1 MTILGQAIER
11 KTGNRLTLE
20 LSPAEREQGTYVIG
34 TTGTG
39 KTTLLRNIA
48 VEDMWNNPNEG
59 LCVLDPHGDLTDELL
74 GWVPPNRVGDVVY
87 LNPMDMERPF
97 GLNLL
102 TCDRTNENEV
112 RWVVSTILE
121 TLHRLFWYS
130 WGPRLEHVLQHTVR
144 TALKVPDSTFI
155 ELLLLLTAQDYRE
168 TVIGSKDSVKADK
181 YGQLDPQQDY
191 LLIKFWY
198 DWFLKLGPSMQ
209 TEVTS
214 STLNKLSPFLLDT
227 MMRNIIGQSESSID
241 LRSIMD
247 EGKILLVNLSKGDL
261 GENNSALLGSV
272 LVNLILIAALRRR
285 GPQYHQGR
293 RRFHVIV
300 DEYQNFANPSFS
312 ILQSEARKF
321 GVDLIVAHQYR
332 DQLDQ
337 DSQGASLN
345 VGNIVSFRVSGRD
358 SYFLASQFDNTP
370 PPAETR
376 MEPVYGRWADA
387 PRDTELYAPFRLP
400 GSGDM
405 VYEEVLAQQRPYND
419 MEAEMANK
427 LSTLNNFRAYC
438 RLIRRPEPSKSFLGE
453 YLVATNAL
461 PFVKDDW
468 RPDIRQSCIDRS
480 RQLYGRDRATVESAI
495 VERTGGRIEDSGPV
509 PGVGYSPMS

>member
-1 MTILGQAIER
+1 MAILGQALDR
-11 KTGNRLTLE
+11 QTSDRLTLE
-20 LSPAEREQGTYVIG
+20 LTPQEREQGTYVIG

-39 KTTLLRNIA
+39 KTTMLRNIA
-48 VEDMWNNPNEG
+48 VEDMWRHPDEG

-74 GWVPPNRVGDVVY
+74 GWVPPNRVKDVVY
-87 LNPMDMERPF
+87 LNPMDLARPF

-102 TCDRTNENEV
+102 ACNRQDEHEM

-130 WGPRLEHVLQHTVR
+130 WGPRLEHVLQHTIR

-168 TVIGSKDSVKADK
+168 TVIGSKESVKASS
-181 YGQLDPQQDY
+181 YGQLDLKDDY
-191 LLIKFWY
+191 LLIKYWY
-198 DWFLKLGPSMQ
+198 DWFLKLSSTQQ

-227 MMRNIIGQSESSID
+227 MMRNIIGQSESSIKLKD
-241 LRSIMD
+241 IMD
-247 EGKILLVNLSKGDL
+247 EGKILFVNLSKGDL

-285 GPQYHQGR
+285 GKGYEQGR

-332 DQLDQ
+332 DQLDEN
-337 DSQGASLN
+337 SRGASLN
-345 VGNIVSFRVSGRD
+345 VGNIICFRVSGRD

-370 PPAETR
+370 PPADVK
-376 MEPVYGRWADA
+376 MEPAYAEWADT
-387 PRDTELYAPFRLP
+387 PRGTNLFVEYRLP
-400 GSGDM
+400 GTGDR
-405 VYEEVLAQQRPYND
+405 VYEAVEQPQRSYND

-427 LSTLNNFRAYC
+427 LSTLKDYRAYC
-438 RLIRRPEPSKSFLGE
+438 RLIRRPQPGQSELKE
-453 YLVATNAL
+453 YKMVTNPKPQVQGAWSNQ
-461 PFVKDDW
+461 V
-468 RPDIRQSCIDRS
+468 RETCIQHS
-480 RQLYGRDRATVESAI
+480 REEYGRDRRVVEEQI
-495 VERTGGRIEDSGPV
+495 YKRTGERIPTDTLP
-509 PGVGYSPMS
+509 PGVGFTDE

>member
-1 MTILGQAIER
+1 VAVLGQAIER
-11 KTGNRLTLE
+11 KTGNRATLE

-39 KTTLLRNIA
+39 KTTLLRNLA
-48 VEDMWNNPNEG
+48 VEDMWNNPGEG

-102 TCDRTNENEV
+102 ACDRTNEHEV

-130 WGPRLEHVLQHTVR
+130 WGPRLEHVLQ
-144 TALKVPDSTFI
+144 
-155 ELLLLLTAQDYRE
+155 DYRE
-168 TVIGSKDSVKADK
+168 TVIGSKDSVKANK

-198 DWFLKLGPSMQ
+198 NWFLKLNSNMQ
-209 TEVTS
+209 SEVTS
-214 STLNKLSPFLLDT
+214 STINKLSPFLLDT

-285 GPQYHQGR
+285 GPQYQQGR

-387 PRDTELYAPFRLP
+387 PRDTVLYAPYRLP

-427 LSTLNNFRAYC
+427 LSTLNNFQAYC

-453 YLVATNAL
+453 YRINTYPNPQVRGQ
-461 PFVKDDW
+461 W
-468 RPDIRQSCIDRS
+468 RADIRQQCIDQS
-480 RQLYGRDRATVESAI
+480 RQLYGRDRASVEEAI
-495 VERTGGRIEDSGPV
+495 VTRTGGRIEESGPV

>member
-1 MTILGQAIER
+1 MTVLGQAIER
-11 KTGNRLTLE
+11 KTGNRMMLE
-20 LSPAEREQGTYVIG
+20 LSPLEREQGTYVIG

-48 VEDMWNNPNEG
+48 VEDMWNYPDEG

-74 GWVPPNRVGDVVY
+74 AWVPPNRVKDVVF
-87 LNPMDMERPF
+87 LNPMDLDRPF

-102 TCDRTNENEV
+102 ACDRNDEHAL

-130 WGPRLEHVLQHTVR
+130 WGPRLEHVLQHTIR

-155 ELLLLLTAQDYRE
+155 ELLLLLTARDYRQ
-168 TVIGSKDSVKADK
+168 TVIGSKESVKAGQ
-181 YGQLDPQQDY
+181 YGQLDLQQDY
-191 LLIKFWY
+191 LLVKFWY
-198 DWFLKLGPSMQ
+198 DWFLNLSATQQ

-214 STLNKLSPFLLDT
+214 STINKLSPFLLDT
-227 MMRNIIGQSESSID
+227 MMRNIIGQADSSVD
-241 LRSIMD
+241 LRTIMD

-272 LVNLILIAALRRR
+272 LVNLILIGALRRR
-285 GPQYHQGR
+285 GSAYQNGR

-332 DQLDQ
+332 DQLDP

-345 VGNIVSFRVSGRD
+345 VGNIITFRVSGRD

-370 PPAETR
+370 PPANTR
-376 MEPVYGRWADA
+376 MEPAYGLWKHT
-387 PRDTELYAPFRLP
+387 PEGQELFLQYRLD
-400 GSGDM
+400 GSGEAI
-405 VYEEVLAQQRPYND
+405 YEEVLQQQRPYND
-419 MEAEMANK
+419 VEAEMANK
-427 LSTLNNFRAYC
+427 LSKLNNYQAYC
-438 RLIRRPEPSKSFLGE
+438 RLIRRPQPNKSYLGE
-453 YLVATNAL
+453 YRIDTLPSPQVAGQPNAQ
-461 PFVKDDW
+461 
-468 RPDIRQSCIDRS
+468 IRQRCIEES
-480 RQLYGRDRATVESAI
+480 RARYGRDRKAVEAAI
-495 VERTGGRIEDSGPV
+495 VARTGGLINETGIV
-509 PGVGYSPMS
+509 AGVGYSPMD

>member
-1 MTILGQAIER
+1 MAILGQALER
-11 KTGNRLTLE
+11 KTGSRTTLE
-20 LSPAEREQGTYVIG
+20 LSPDEREQGTYVIG

-39 KTTLLRNIA
+39 KTTLLRNLA

-74 GWVPPNRVGDVVY
+74 GWVPPNRVGDVIY

-102 TCDRTNENEV
+102 ACDRTNEHEV

-168 TVIGSKDSVKADK
+168 TVIGSRDSVKADK

-198 DWFLKLGPSMQ
+198 DWFLKLGPNMQ

-214 STLNKLSPFLLDT
+214 STINKLSPFLLDT

-261 GENNSALLGSV
+261 GENNSSLLGSV

-285 GPQYHQGR
+285 GPQYQQGR

-337 DSQGASLN
+337 NSQGASLN

-387 PRDTELYAPFRLP
+387 PRDTVLYAPYRLP

-427 LSTLNNFRAYC
+427 LSTLNNFQAYC
-438 RLIRRPEPSKSFLGE
+438 RLIRRSEPGKSFLGE
-453 YLVATNAL
+453 YRINTYAKPQVQGQ
-461 PFVKDDW
+461 W
-468 RPDIRQSCIDRS
+468 RADIRQMCIAQS
-480 RQLYGRDRATVESAI
+480 RQIFGRDRANVEEAI
-495 VERTGGRIEDSGPV
+495 VERTGGRIEDGGPV

>member
-1 MTILGQAIER
+1 MAILGQAIER
-11 KTGNRLTLE
+11 KTGNRTTLE

-39 KTTLLRNIA
+39 KTTLLRNLA
-48 VEDMWNNPNEG
+48 VEDMWNNPSEG

-74 GWVPPNRVGDVVY
+74 GWVPPDRVGDVVY

-102 TCDRTNENEV
+102 ACDRTNEHEV
-112 RWVVSTILE
+112 RWVVSTIIE

-155 ELLLLLTAQDYRE
+155 EMLLLLTARDYRE
-168 TVIGSKDSVKADK
+168 TVIGSEDSVKANK
-181 YGQLDPQQDY
+181 YGQLDPKQDY

-198 DWFLKLGPSMQ
+198 DWFLKLGSNMQ

-214 STLNKLSPFLLDT
+214 STINKLSPFLLDT

-285 GPQYHQGR
+285 GPQYQQGR

-427 LSTLNNFRAYC
+427 LSTLNNFQAYC
-438 RLIRRPEPSKSFLGE
+438 RLIRRPEPSTSFLGE
-453 YLVATNAL
+453 YRINTYAKPQVRGQ
-461 PFVKDDW
+461 W
-468 RPDIRQSCIDRS
+468 RGDIRQTCIDQS
-480 RQLYGRDRATVESAI
+480 RQRFGRDRASVEEEI
-495 VERTGGRIEDSGPV
+495 VERTGGRIEESGPV